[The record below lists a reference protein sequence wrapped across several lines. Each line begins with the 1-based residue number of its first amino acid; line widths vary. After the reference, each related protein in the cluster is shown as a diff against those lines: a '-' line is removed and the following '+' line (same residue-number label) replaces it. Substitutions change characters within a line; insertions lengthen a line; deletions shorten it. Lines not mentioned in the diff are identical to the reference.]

1 MSPCHYHLV
10 RRQRKH
16 AILGREIIDIVQDG
30 IDFLIVVQPEDSFL
44 EGAVTVSP

>member
-10 RRQRKH
+10 R
-16 AILGREIIDIVQDG
+16 LGREIIDIVQDG